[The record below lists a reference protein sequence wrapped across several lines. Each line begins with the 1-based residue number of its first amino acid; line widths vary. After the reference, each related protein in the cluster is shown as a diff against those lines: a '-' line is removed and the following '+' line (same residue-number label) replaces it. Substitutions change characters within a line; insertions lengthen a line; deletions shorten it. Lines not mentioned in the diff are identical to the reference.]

1 MIYEWWYASLHL
13 NLYITVIF
21 QCNICMINIYTR
33 YCNMTSTA
41 RGGILAWS
49 DGLETLTGNFI
60 HLHYTIFTIREA
72 IEKKRI
78 KKCENFLKGGGG
90 LGQFHTF
97 LKGCFLV
104 LHLHFW
110 SFWTIF
116 DCKITKYI
124 LQGEGS

>member
-1 MIYEWWYASLHL
+1 
-13 NLYITVIF
+13 
-21 QCNICMINIYTR
+21 
-33 YCNMTSTA
+33 MTSTA

-78 KKCENFLKGGGG
+78 KKCENFPKGGGG

-97 LKGCFLV
+97 FKRVFFGATFAFLV
-104 LHLHFW
+104 FLDH
-110 SFWTIF
+110 
-116 DCKITKYI
+116 Y
-124 LQGEGS
+124 